1 MIESFRSSGRHWAA
15 PSMKEKPAAS
25 PSVHSPSCGSTQ
37 RLATASMVKLSKAA
51 ARDIE
56 EVLDQSIIDFGVA
69 QTERYLES
77 LDRCLDLLSRAST
90 YKMAQGQLVAAR

>member
-1 MIESFRSSGRHWAA
+1 
-15 PSMKEKPAAS
+15 
-25 PSVHSPSCGSTQ
+25 
-37 RLATASMVKLSKAA
+37 MVKLSKAA

-77 LDRCLDLLSRAST
+77 LDSCLDLLSRAST
-90 YKMAQGQLVAAR
+90 YKMVQGQLVAAR

>member
-1 MIESFRSSGRHWAA
+1 
-15 PSMKEKPAAS
+15 
-25 PSVHSPSCGSTQ
+25 
-37 RLATASMVKLSKAA
+37 MVKLSKAA

-77 LDRCLDLLSRAST
+77 LDSCLDLLSRAST
-90 YKMAQGQLVAAR
+90 YKMG